1 MLFASNK
8 KKVLIIDDDPGL
20 RRQLIFRL
28 QTHENMDVIEA
39 ESGESGLMNADDHD
53 PDLII
58 LDWMLPDIQGPVV
71 LDLLRQ
77 KHKTK
82 STPVLMLT
90 GRNKFGDIEDAF
102 NHGADAYL
110 TKPFSLQKLGEKVRE
125 LLTPNN
131 P

>member
-8 KKVLIIDDDPGL
+8 KKVLIIDDDPSL

-102 NHGADAYL
+102 DHGADAYL

>member
-8 KKVLIIDDDPGL
+8 KKVLIIDDDPSL

-58 LDWMLPDIQGPVV
+58 LDWVLPDIQGPVV
-71 LDLLRQ
+71 LDLLKQ

-90 GRNKFGDIEDAF
+90 GQNKFGDIENAF
-102 NHGADAYL
+102 DHGADAYL
-110 TKPFSLQKLGEKVRE
+110 TKPFSLQKLGEKVHE

>member
-8 KKVLIIDDDPGL
+8 KKVLVIDDDPSL

-39 ESGESGLMNADDHD
+39 GSGESGLMNAEDHD

-71 LDLLRQ
+71 LDLLRH

-82 STPVLMLT
+82 FTPVLMLT

-102 NHGADAYL
+102 GLGADAYL